1 MSKLQ
6 AKAPNGLNQDSKSE
20 NRLAIERLVFFSDAV
35 FAIAITILVL
45 DIRLPAGA
53 DAASSRE
60 LLLSLAGLWPKYLA
74 FFISFWVIGLFWI
87 SHHRKFL
94 YIERLDYQL
103 VTLNLL
109 TLMMIVFIPFP
120 TAVMSEN
127 VSFTA
132 NAFYALTMILA
143 SLSGL
148 ILWRHAARN
157 HRLVDPNL
165 DRRLIWR
172 EASTPLASIAIF
184 TLSIGVAA
192 LDTGLARICWVLV
205 FPAHFFLRRR
215 AASQETND

>member
-1 MSKLQ
+1 MGKPH
-6 AKAPNGLNQDSKSE
+6 ATGPNELKQDSPTQ
-20 NRLAIERLVFFSDAV
+20 NRFAIERLVFFSDAV

-45 DIRLPAGA
+45 DIRLPAGV

-74 FFISFWVIGLFWI
+74 FFVSFWVIGLSWT

-94 YIERLDYQL
+94 YVQRVDYQL
-103 VTLNLL
+103 LALNLL
-109 TLMMIVFIPFP
+109 MLMMIAFIPFP
-120 TAVMSEN
+120 TAIMSEN

-132 NAFYALTMILA
+132 TAFYALTMILT

-157 HRLVDPNL
+157 HRLIDPNL
-165 DRRLIWR
+165 GRRQIWR
-172 EASTPLASIAIF
+172 EASVPLVTAAIF

-192 LDTGLARICWVLV
+192 LDAGLARVCWILV
-205 FPAHFFLRRR
+205 FPVAFFLRRR
-215 AASQETND
+215 FV